1 METTDLEAPTLR
13 KQIIDRVQTLDPKFL
28 SKLLLIIDNFNIN
41 YNSDNDD
48 DDVEI
53 DYHFP
58 TPETPE
64 EASREVDEI
73 EEEVKQGKFV
83 THEQGMAEIDKII
96 AKYEYSMVG

>member
-41 YNSDNDD
+41 YNLENDD

-73 EEEVKQGKFV
+73 EEEVRQGKFV
-83 THEQGMAEIDKII
+83 TLDEFISHTHNKLKE
-96 AKYEYSMVG
+96 YESCLV